1 MAHTTPHLVPGAVP
15 WQVGHY
21 RCTRRFPVADSRVQ
35 NDATMIHRI
44 RLFHAALAALVLLA
58 YATGDDDSVHCWL
71 GYAVVFLVVVRI
83 AWGLTGVPQLG
94 LMKYYPHFEG
104 LRLDNAMTHPAISR
118 SLLLAIALSIITTAA
133 TGIAMDRGRTLGFA
147 PAAVSVATSTSQADE
162 ALRGRLARERKRH
175 HPKWLEEVHEVV
187 ANLVLVIVGCHV
199 TYLLIWKR
207 PLALFMLFVV
217 KPRAPRKG
225 LPSE

>member
-1 MAHTTPHLVPGAVP
+1 
-15 WQVGHY
+15 
-21 RCTRRFPVADSRVQ
+21 
-35 NDATMIHRI
+35 MIHRI
-44 RLFHAALAALVLLA
+44 RLFHAALAVFVLLA
-58 YATGDDDSVHCWL
+58 YATGDDDSVHSWL
-71 GYAVVFLVVVRI
+71 GYAVALLVVVRI

-118 SLLLAIALSIITTAA
+118 TLLLAIALSVITTAA

-147 PAAVSVATSTSQADE
+147 PSSVAVPTSTSAEDE
-162 ALRGRLARERKRH
+162 APRGRLERKRKRH
-175 HPKWLEEVHEVV
+175 HPKWLEEVHEVA
-187 ANLVLVIVGCHV
+187 ANLVLIAVGCHV
-199 TYLLIWKR
+199 TYLLLWKR
-207 PLALFMLFVV
+207 PLALFMLFVA